1 MAESSLIA
9 QSVFHSMHLAHGAT
23 MVESDGWS
31 RPSRYTSTEDEI
43 KSVRQGVGITDVSP
57 EGKLRVY
64 SDDLDS
70 FLNEAFRQVTTVA
83 TGRTTVRQFTE
94 DSGIKDLLEARLAD
108 DEALFITAP
117 RQARAVADVL
127 KEVDADC
134 AHSVNVTSALAAV
147 TLAGPQSHRLL
158 AAVTE
163 TDVAPESFSDMSCA
177 QGKVAE
183 IHGTLLRRD
192 IVELLSYEL
201 YFAREYGEYMW
212 DALMEAG
219 ERYSLKLFGMETLAE
234 LNRRAAV

>member
-43 KSVRQGVGITDVSP
+43 ESVRQGVGITDVSP

-108 DEALFITAP
+108 DEALFINGA
-117 RQARAVADVL
+117 
-127 KEVDADC
+127 
-134 AHSVNVTSALAAV
+134 
-147 TLAGPQSHRLL
+147 
-158 AAVTE
+158 
-163 TDVAPESFSDMSCA
+163 
-177 QGKVAE
+177 
-183 IHGTLLRRD
+183 
-192 IVELLSYEL
+192 
-201 YFAREYGEYMW
+201 
-212 DALMEAG
+212 EAG
-219 ERYSLKLFGMETLAE
+219 TCGRRRTQGGRCRLRALGQRDVGIGGCDSGRPTVTPPSRCSYGDRRRSRVFLGHE
-234 LNRRAAV
+234 LRTGQGR